1 MSNLKG
7 LGVALVTP
15 FNEDLS
21 IDFDS
26 LTKLVEYNIA
36 NGTDFLVVL
45 GTTAETAT
53 LSKAEQAQV
62 IEHIVKV
69 NNKRLPLVL
78 GIGGNNTL
86 AVKEQIES
94 TDLSDFEGVL
104 SVSPYYNKPNQEG
117 IYQHYKMLAS
127 TGKNIIIYNVPGR
140 TGQNIDAAT
149 TLRLAKDFPNLF
161 MIKEASPN
169 ISQYFDILRKKTAGF
184 SLVSGDDEFT
194 LPVTLAGGDGV
205 ISVIGQAYPKLF
217 SDMIKLA
224 KESKVKEAYAIHNQL
239 VELIR
244 LIFAEGNPCGVKTVL
259 AEMGIIKNHL
269 RLPLIKAS
277 ENLQDRIKEFMLLK
291 FLFFLPL
298 FFITNGKCLAQEQQ
312 GQEVTEQEIK
322 ETQETLTIE
331 PKQDSVN
338 LIERLKFRP
347 KELYIPTGLMALG
360 LISEGKTKQEVHQWR
375 NKQIPHFRNKF
386 DDYLQF
392 APHVAVYGFELM
404 GMKPKTD
411 WKNRIAIHAKG
422 HIITLGLAHL
432 MKTLINN
439 ERPNGARMSFPS
451 GHTAYAFSGATI
463 LAMEYKDEHPW
474 VPYAAYGSAGVVGI
488 MRIAN
493 NRHYVSDV
501 LFGAGLGI
509 LSMKLAYWTHK
520 YKWNKPKKEKK
531 DPFLGVVY

>member
-169 ISQYFDILRKKTAGF
+169 ISQYFDILRKKPAGF

-205 ISVIGQAYPKLF
+205 ISVIGQAYPKFF

-277 ENLQDRIKEFMLLK
+277 ENLQDRIK
-291 FLFFLPL
+291 
-298 FFITNGKCLAQEQQ
+298 T
-312 GQEVTEQEIK
+312 EIK
-322 ETQETLTIE
+322 
-331 PKQDSVN
+331 N
-338 LIERLKFRP
+338 L
-347 KELYIPTGLMALG
+347 
-360 LISEGKTKQEVHQWR
+360 H
-375 NKQIPHFRNKF
+375 N
-386 DDYLQF
+386 
-392 APHVAVYGFELM
+392 
-404 GMKPKTD
+404 
-411 WKNRIAIHAKG
+411 
-422 HIITLGLAHL
+422 
-432 MKTLINN
+432 
-439 ERPNGARMSFPS
+439 
-451 GHTAYAFSGATI
+451 
-463 LAMEYKDEHPW
+463 
-474 VPYAAYGSAGVVGI
+474 
-488 MRIAN
+488 
-493 NRHYVSDV
+493 
-501 LFGAGLGI
+501 
-509 LSMKLAYWTHK
+509 
-520 YKWNKPKKEKK
+520 
-531 DPFLGVVY
+531 

>member
-26 LTKLVEYNIA
+26 LTKLVEYNIV

-94 TDLSDFEGVL
+94 TDLSDFEGIL

-169 ISQYFDILRKKTAGF
+169 ISQYFDILRKKPAGF

-224 KESKVKEAYAIHNQL
+224 KESKVKEAYTIHNQL

-269 RLPLIKAS
+269 RLPLIKSS
-277 ENLQDRIKEFMLLK
+277 ENLQDRIKAEMK
-291 FLFFLPL
+291 
-298 FFITNGKCLAQEQQ
+298 
-312 GQEVTEQEIK
+312 
-322 ETQETLTIE
+322 
-331 PKQDSVN
+331 N
-338 LIERLKFRP
+338 L
-347 KELYIPTGLMALG
+347 
-360 LISEGKTKQEVHQWR
+360 Q
-375 NKQIPHFRNKF
+375 N
-386 DDYLQF
+386 
-392 APHVAVYGFELM
+392 
-404 GMKPKTD
+404 
-411 WKNRIAIHAKG
+411 
-422 HIITLGLAHL
+422 
-432 MKTLINN
+432 
-439 ERPNGARMSFPS
+439 
-451 GHTAYAFSGATI
+451 
-463 LAMEYKDEHPW
+463 
-474 VPYAAYGSAGVVGI
+474 
-488 MRIAN
+488 
-493 NRHYVSDV
+493 
-501 LFGAGLGI
+501 
-509 LSMKLAYWTHK
+509 
-520 YKWNKPKKEKK
+520 
-531 DPFLGVVY
+531 

>member
-94 TDLSDFEGVL
+94 TDLSYFEGIL

-140 TGQNIDAAT
+140 TGQNIEAAT

-169 ISQYFDILRKKTAGF
+169 ISQYFDILRKKPAGF

-239 VELIR
+239 VEIIR

-277 ENLQDRIKEFMLLK
+277 ENLQDRIKAEMK
-291 FLFFLPL
+291 
-298 FFITNGKCLAQEQQ
+298 
-312 GQEVTEQEIK
+312 
-322 ETQETLTIE
+322 
-331 PKQDSVN
+331 N
-338 LIERLKFRP
+338 L
-347 KELYIPTGLMALG
+347 
-360 LISEGKTKQEVHQWR
+360 Q
-375 NKQIPHFRNKF
+375 N
-386 DDYLQF
+386 
-392 APHVAVYGFELM
+392 
-404 GMKPKTD
+404 
-411 WKNRIAIHAKG
+411 
-422 HIITLGLAHL
+422 
-432 MKTLINN
+432 
-439 ERPNGARMSFPS
+439 
-451 GHTAYAFSGATI
+451 
-463 LAMEYKDEHPW
+463 
-474 VPYAAYGSAGVVGI
+474 
-488 MRIAN
+488 
-493 NRHYVSDV
+493 
-501 LFGAGLGI
+501 
-509 LSMKLAYWTHK
+509 
-520 YKWNKPKKEKK
+520 
-531 DPFLGVVY
+531 

>member
-1 MSNLKG
+1 MSKLKG

-140 TGQNIDAAT
+140 TGQNIESST

-239 VELIR
+239 VEIIR

-277 ENLQDRIKEFMLLK
+277 ENLQDRIK
-291 FLFFLPL
+291 
-298 FFITNGKCLAQEQQ
+298 
-312 GQEVTEQEIK
+312 TEMK
-322 ETQETLTIE
+322 
-331 PKQDSVN
+331 N
-338 LIERLKFRP
+338 L
-347 KELYIPTGLMALG
+347 
-360 LISEGKTKQEVHQWR
+360 
-375 NKQIPHFRNKF
+375 
-386 DDYLQF
+386 
-392 APHVAVYGFELM
+392 
-404 GMKPKTD
+404 
-411 WKNRIAIHAKG
+411 
-422 HIITLGLAHL
+422 
-432 MKTLINN
+432 
-439 ERPNGARMSFPS
+439 
-451 GHTAYAFSGATI
+451 
-463 LAMEYKDEHPW
+463 
-474 VPYAAYGSAGVVGI
+474 
-488 MRIAN
+488 
-493 NRHYVSDV
+493 
-501 LFGAGLGI
+501 
-509 LSMKLAYWTHK
+509 
-520 YKWNKPKKEKK
+520 
-531 DPFLGVVY
+531 

>member
-26 LTKLVEYNIA
+26 LTKLVEYNIV

-140 TGQNIDAAT
+140 TGQNIEAAT

-169 ISQYFDILRKKTAGF
+169 ISQYFDILRKKPAGF

-239 VELIR
+239 VEIIR

-277 ENLQDRIKEFMLLK
+277 ENLQDRIKAEMK
-291 FLFFLPL
+291 
-298 FFITNGKCLAQEQQ
+298 
-312 GQEVTEQEIK
+312 
-322 ETQETLTIE
+322 
-331 PKQDSVN
+331 N
-338 LIERLKFRP
+338 L
-347 KELYIPTGLMALG
+347 
-360 LISEGKTKQEVHQWR
+360 Q
-375 NKQIPHFRNKF
+375 N
-386 DDYLQF
+386 
-392 APHVAVYGFELM
+392 
-404 GMKPKTD
+404 
-411 WKNRIAIHAKG
+411 
-422 HIITLGLAHL
+422 
-432 MKTLINN
+432 
-439 ERPNGARMSFPS
+439 
-451 GHTAYAFSGATI
+451 
-463 LAMEYKDEHPW
+463 
-474 VPYAAYGSAGVVGI
+474 
-488 MRIAN
+488 
-493 NRHYVSDV
+493 
-501 LFGAGLGI
+501 
-509 LSMKLAYWTHK
+509 
-520 YKWNKPKKEKK
+520 
-531 DPFLGVVY
+531 

>member
-26 LTKLVEYNIA
+26 LTKLVEYNIT

-140 TGQNIDAAT
+140 TGQNIEAAT

-169 ISQYFDILRKKTAGF
+169 ISQYFDILRKKPAGF

-239 VELIR
+239 VEIIR

-277 ENLQDRIKEFMLLK
+277 ENLQDRIKAEMK
-291 FLFFLPL
+291 
-298 FFITNGKCLAQEQQ
+298 
-312 GQEVTEQEIK
+312 
-322 ETQETLTIE
+322 
-331 PKQDSVN
+331 N
-338 LIERLKFRP
+338 L
-347 KELYIPTGLMALG
+347 
-360 LISEGKTKQEVHQWR
+360 Q
-375 NKQIPHFRNKF
+375 N
-386 DDYLQF
+386 
-392 APHVAVYGFELM
+392 
-404 GMKPKTD
+404 
-411 WKNRIAIHAKG
+411 
-422 HIITLGLAHL
+422 
-432 MKTLINN
+432 
-439 ERPNGARMSFPS
+439 
-451 GHTAYAFSGATI
+451 
-463 LAMEYKDEHPW
+463 
-474 VPYAAYGSAGVVGI
+474 
-488 MRIAN
+488 
-493 NRHYVSDV
+493 
-501 LFGAGLGI
+501 
-509 LSMKLAYWTHK
+509 
-520 YKWNKPKKEKK
+520 
-531 DPFLGVVY
+531 

>member
-1 MSNLKG
+1 MSKLKG

-94 TDLSDFEGVL
+94 TDLSDFEGIL

-140 TGQNIDAAT
+140 TGQNIEAAT

-169 ISQYFDILRKKTAGF
+169 ISQYFDILRKKPAGF

-277 ENLQDRIKEFMLLK
+277 ENLQNRIKAEM
-291 FLFFLPL
+291 
-298 FFITNGKCLAQEQQ
+298 E
-312 GQEVTEQEIK
+312 
-322 ETQETLTIE
+322 
-331 PKQDSVN
+331 N
-338 LIERLKFRP
+338 L
-347 KELYIPTGLMALG
+347 
-360 LISEGKTKQEVHQWR
+360 
-375 NKQIPHFRNKF
+375 
-386 DDYLQF
+386 
-392 APHVAVYGFELM
+392 
-404 GMKPKTD
+404 
-411 WKNRIAIHAKG
+411 
-422 HIITLGLAHL
+422 
-432 MKTLINN
+432 
-439 ERPNGARMSFPS
+439 
-451 GHTAYAFSGATI
+451 
-463 LAMEYKDEHPW
+463 
-474 VPYAAYGSAGVVGI
+474 
-488 MRIAN
+488 
-493 NRHYVSDV
+493 
-501 LFGAGLGI
+501 
-509 LSMKLAYWTHK
+509 
-520 YKWNKPKKEKK
+520 
-531 DPFLGVVY
+531 

>member
-1 MSNLKG
+1 MNDLKG

-21 IDFDS
+21 IDSDS

-62 IEHIVKV
+62 IEHIIKV

-117 IYQHYKMLAS
+117 IYLHYKMLAS

-169 ISQYFDILRKKTAGF
+169 ISQYFDILRKKPAGF

-239 VELIR
+239 VEIIR

-259 AEMGIIKNHL
+259 AEIGIIKNHL

-277 ENLQDRIKEFMLLK
+277 ENLQDRIKAEMK
-291 FLFFLPL
+291 
-298 FFITNGKCLAQEQQ
+298 
-312 GQEVTEQEIK
+312 
-322 ETQETLTIE
+322 
-331 PKQDSVN
+331 N
-338 LIERLKFRP
+338 L
-347 KELYIPTGLMALG
+347 
-360 LISEGKTKQEVHQWR
+360 Q
-375 NKQIPHFRNKF
+375 N
-386 DDYLQF
+386 
-392 APHVAVYGFELM
+392 
-404 GMKPKTD
+404 
-411 WKNRIAIHAKG
+411 
-422 HIITLGLAHL
+422 
-432 MKTLINN
+432 
-439 ERPNGARMSFPS
+439 
-451 GHTAYAFSGATI
+451 
-463 LAMEYKDEHPW
+463 
-474 VPYAAYGSAGVVGI
+474 
-488 MRIAN
+488 
-493 NRHYVSDV
+493 
-501 LFGAGLGI
+501 
-509 LSMKLAYWTHK
+509 
-520 YKWNKPKKEKK
+520 
-531 DPFLGVVY
+531 

>member
-1 MSNLKG
+1 MNNLKG

-140 TGQNIDAAT
+140 TGQNIDATT

-169 ISQYFDILRKKTAGF
+169 ISQYFDILRKKPDGF

-205 ISVIGQAYPKLF
+205 ISVIGQAYPKFF

-277 ENLQDRIKEFMLLK
+277 ENLQDRIK
-291 FLFFLPL
+291 
-298 FFITNGKCLAQEQQ
+298 T
-312 GQEVTEQEIK
+312 EIK
-322 ETQETLTIE
+322 
-331 PKQDSVN
+331 N
-338 LIERLKFRP
+338 L
-347 KELYIPTGLMALG
+347 
-360 LISEGKTKQEVHQWR
+360 H
-375 NKQIPHFRNKF
+375 N
-386 DDYLQF
+386 
-392 APHVAVYGFELM
+392 
-404 GMKPKTD
+404 
-411 WKNRIAIHAKG
+411 
-422 HIITLGLAHL
+422 
-432 MKTLINN
+432 
-439 ERPNGARMSFPS
+439 
-451 GHTAYAFSGATI
+451 
-463 LAMEYKDEHPW
+463 
-474 VPYAAYGSAGVVGI
+474 
-488 MRIAN
+488 
-493 NRHYVSDV
+493 
-501 LFGAGLGI
+501 
-509 LSMKLAYWTHK
+509 
-520 YKWNKPKKEKK
+520 
-531 DPFLGVVY
+531 